1 MKRTTT
7 KKLCAGMTAVALT
20 GVLGCAAD
28 PPSTLALPSEAPVK
42 ISDDPTKSIPEKPGA
57 YAGGEDNT
65 FDHMAGLGA
74 DGARDPFQVLAERQE
89 EGPPEIRTR
98 LHSCQKVQYTAVRTT
113 LESFGVNIDA
123 TGDPPTA
130 GELWKAGGGAL
141 GVANY
146 DARVG
151 ETLVWSASGAA
162 KLFDIF
168 VQASPE
174 IIANISLVPQ
184 CQIDGVG
191 PEMFDAENRCVADA
205 VTCLIGRPASPEHLA
220 VCDSIVESG
229 SDIDTGKKIA
239 VATLLSAAHSCE

>member
-20 GVLGCAAD
+20 GVLGCAND
-28 PPSTLALPSEAPVK
+28 PPNTLLLPSEAPVK
-42 ISDDPTKSIPEKPGA
+42 ISDDPTKAIPEKPGA
-57 YAGGEDNT
+57 YSGDRDNT
-65 FDHMAGLGA
+65 FDHNAGLGA

-98 LHSCQKVQYTAVRTT
+98 LHSCQKVQYTAMRTT

-130 GELWKAGGGAL
+130 GQLWKAGGGAL

-168 VQASPE
+168 VQAAPE
-174 IIANISLVPQ
+174 IIANIAAAPQ

-191 PEMFDAENRCVADA
+191 PDMFDAEDRCVADA
-205 VTCLIGRPASPEHLA
+205 VTCLIGRPATPEHLA
-220 VCDSIVESG
+220 VCDSIVEAG
-229 SDIDTGKKIA
+229 SDIDKGKYIA

>member
-20 GVLGCAAD
+20 GMLGCATD
-28 PPSTLALPSEAPVK
+28 PPNTLLAPSEAPVK
-42 ISDDPTKSIPEKPGA
+42 ISDDPTKAIPEKPGA
-57 YAGGEDNT
+57 YSGDRGNT

-98 LHSCQKVQYTAVRTT
+98 LHSCQKVQYTAIRTT

-130 GELWKAGGGAL
+130 GQLWKAGGGAL

-168 VQASPE
+168 VQAAPE
-174 IIANISLVPQ
+174 IIANIAAAPQ
-184 CQIDGVG
+184 CQIDGAG
-191 PEMFDAENRCVADA
+191 PDMFDAENRCNADA

-229 SDIDTGKKIA
+229 SDIDKGKYIA

>member
-20 GVLGCAAD
+20 GVLGCATD
-28 PPSTLALPSEAPVK
+28 PPSTLLLPTEAPVK
-42 ISDDPTKSIPEKPGA
+42 ISDDPTKAIPEKPGA
-57 YAGGEDNT
+57 YSGGEDNT

-130 GELWKAGGGAL
+130 GQLWKAGGGAL

-168 VQASPE
+168 VQAAPE
-174 IIANISLVPQ
+174 IIANISAAPQ

-191 PEMFDAENRCVADA
+191 PDMFDAENRCVADA